1 MVYHIFFYNDFAAT
15 ILYLCQREPTKSDS
29 GGDLFDFLFYKA
41 KPMNSSNNDL
51 VALQETL
58 YTSKNPTRRW
68 LHNTR
73 RNWINEAVK
82 KHTCSLMGPRS
93 LEVGPGGGGYLPLLA
108 EVSFSVLAADI
119 EIEYLQHAE
128 KIAEGINKLDCI
140 IDDIT
145 RTNLPAGK
153 FDLVL
158 CTEVIE
164 HIEDSQAALN
174 GLRTLLA
181 ENGRLVLSTPQRY
194 SPLEICAKIAFLP
207 GIITLVRQIYREP
220 IIPTG
225 HINLLTE
232 KQLKKQFLHSD
243 FIIVEEYKCGFY
255 LPIIAEM
262 FGGLG
267 LRFEQWAEKKI
278 RGSIFSGLLWTQCYV
293 LKGK

>member
-1 MVYHIFFYNDFAAT
+1 MT
-15 ILYLCQREPTKSDS
+15 
-29 GGDLFDFLFYKA
+29 
-41 KPMNSSNNDL
+41 SSNNDL

-73 RNWINEAVK
+73 RDWVNEAVK
-82 KHTCSLMGPRS
+82 NQARNFTGARS
-93 LEVGPGGGGYLPLLA
+93 LEIGPGGGGYLPLLA
-108 EVSFSVLAADI
+108 EVSASVIAADI

-128 KIAEGINKLDCI
+128 KIAADLDNLDCL

-145 RTNLPAGK
+145 KSTLPAGK

-164 HIEDSQAALN
+164 HIVDSQAALN
-174 GLRTLLA
+174 GLKRLLA
-181 ENGRLVLSTPQRY
+181 ENGSLVLSTPQRY

-207 GIITLVRQIYREP
+207 GIIEIVRLIYREP

-232 KQLKKQFLHSD
+232 KQLKEQLLRSGFV
-243 FIIVEEYKCGFY
+243 IEEEYKCGFY
-255 LPIIAEM
+255 LPIVAEL
-262 FGGLG
+262 FGKFGLK
-267 LRFEQWAEKKI
+267 FEQWAERRI
-278 RGSIFSGLLWTQCYV
+278 RYSIFSGLLWTQCYV
-293 LKGK
+293 LRGK